1 MQQWVTNTDFGEDGK
16 NVCNYTGSG
25 EPLEVSEQE
34 SVIKANSNGF
44 SALLSTSFS
53 VGQAF
58 HLNILSGGF
67 Y

>member
-1 MQQWVTNTDFGEDGK
+1 M
-16 NVCNYTGSG
+16 
-25 EPLEVSEQE
+25 SEQE

-44 SALLSTSFS
+44 STLLSTSFS

-67 Y
+67 YS